1 MIKDERREE
10 ARLVCTPMISAREK
24 FKSNDTTQT

>member
-10 ARLVCTPMISAREK
+10 ARLICTPMISAREK
-24 FKSNDTTQT
+24 FKSNDK